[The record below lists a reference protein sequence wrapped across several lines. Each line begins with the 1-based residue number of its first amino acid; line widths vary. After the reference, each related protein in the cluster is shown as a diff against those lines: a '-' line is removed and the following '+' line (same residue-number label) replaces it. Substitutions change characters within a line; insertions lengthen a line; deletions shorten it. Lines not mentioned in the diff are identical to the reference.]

1 MREARRRQTLLAPSC
16 RQADRK
22 TGNKLRGFFVLF
34 AATSWCVAFAAW
46 LNQTPYRVPA
56 PVYQTPYRVPVSKPE
71 IRHVH
76 DVAKGAECGW
86 VNCELT

>member
-1 MREARRRQTLLAPSC
+1 MRKARRRQTLLAPSC

-34 AATSWCVAFAAW
+34 AVTSWCVALAAW
-46 LNQTPYRVPA
+46 LNQSQPTARGSPYGVHA
-56 PVYQTPYRVPVSKPE
+56 PVSKPE